1 MRGFV
6 RISAAVPATDVA
18 DFQRNANNTLA
29 LWRQAHE
36 NESALVV
43 FPELGLTGYS
53 TRDLLHDTHL
63 LDAAENSLLEL
74 AYEGREF
81 SPVAIVGLPVRWRT
95 GIYNAAAA
103 IHGGRILGIVP
114 KAYLPNYREFEE
126 ARWFRPGVEVPE
138 DETIRLGGEDVPFGM
153 DILLAADNQRDFVV
167 GIEICEDYWVQ
178 VPPSTFQVGAG
189 ATVIANLSAS
199 NFIVGKAE
207 LRRTL
212 ARPPPTA
219 ENARTFTLPLGPVN
233 PALTLRLM
241 RTRRLSKTVVSLPRA
256 NDSNVKTNSSASMST
271 SKRLSTTAWSPTH
284 SATVRESTNVITVVS
299 RLARQHAE
307 QTCSATSPHTRSS
320 QLIRALWQRGLGKSL
335 KSRSTHSPH
344 DSRRPV

>member
-1 MRGFV
+1 M
-6 RISAAVPATDVA
+6 PATGVA

-212 ARPPPTA
+212 ASAAADRGKCAYVYVAAGPGESSTDVAFDADAAIVENGRILA
-219 ENARTFTLPLGPVN
+219 ESKRFERQNQLISVDVDLE
-233 PALTLRLM
+233 ALIHDRM
-241 RTRRLSKTVVSLPRA
+241 V
-256 NDSNVKTNSSASMST
+256 TNSFGDCAREHQRNYRRIPFSAPT
-271 SKRLSTTAWSPTH
+271 RGADLQRDITAHPFLPS
-284 SATVRESTNVITVVS
+284 
-299 RLARQHAE
+299 
-307 QTCSATSPHTRSS
+307 
-320 QLIRALWQRGLGKSL
+320 
-335 KSRSTHSPH
+335 
-344 DSRRPV
+344 

>member
-6 RISAAVPATDVA
+6 RISAAVPATGVA

-212 ARPPPTA
+212 ASAAADRGKCAYVYVAAGPGESSTDVA
-219 ENARTFTLPLGPVN
+219 FDADAAIVENGRIL
-233 PALTLRLM
+233 
-241 RTRRLSKTVVSLPRA
+241 
-256 NDSNVKTNSSASMST
+256 
-271 SKRLSTTAWSPTH
+271 
-284 SATVRESTNVITVVS
+284 
-299 RLARQHAE
+299 AE
-307 QTCSATSPHTRSS
+307 QTIRTSKPTHQRRCRPRSAYPRPHGH
-320 QLIRALWQRGLGKSL
+320 QLIRRLCEHQRNYRRIPFSAPTRGADLQRDITAHPFLPANPSTLATRTWKSL

>member
-6 RISAAVPATDVA
+6 RISAAVPATGVA

-178 VPPSTFQVGAG
+178 VPPNRFKSGQARRSSP
-189 ATVIANLSAS
+189 ICP
-199 NFIVGKAE
+199 
-207 LRRTL
+207 RRTL
-212 ARPPPTA
+212 SSVKLNCGERSPRPPPTA

-233 PALTLRLM
+233 
-241 RTRRLSKTVVSLPRA
+241 
-256 NDSNVKTNSSASMST
+256 
-271 SKRLSTTAWSPTH
+271 
-284 SATVRESTNVITVVS
+284 
-299 RLARQHAE
+299 QH
-307 QTCSATSPHTRSS
+307 
-320 QLIRALWQRGLGKSL
+320 
-335 KSRSTHSPH
+335 
-344 DSRRPV
+344 